1 MNKIEFLKLWF
12 NNLGYA
18 NKAAV
23 QSIISIQ
30 FEDEESSGA
39 FKKIPWTVF
48 VEKGKFHAIIEGNT
62 VVLDGD
68 VNQPFAVMD
77 DKYSFPGDF
86 HPMLK
91 GQPIDS
97 TFGLMLFNIVLWWEP
112 FMGKVDY
119 VNQFFTKK
127 IIEGHINRLM
137 VDNPKEGETIPDDK
151 ASVDDC
157 LKFTENCY
165 YLEGLGSFF
174 VKPGGVDA
182 LSISP
187 AVLKR
192 KDELFSKLRAEGKIN
207 DPVAFTA
214 AVEELVQMDREEMLK
229 GESKNFFIN
238 DKFINTAR
246 KRMFI
251 AFGIEQDEE
260 TGEWIALPRSL
271 DEGLDPEQV
280 VVQTNAAVAGAYSR
294 SMATG
299 EGGSQVKE
307 TLRLVGRG
315 KVEGVDCGTP
325 RTEEMT
331 LVKENAFSWVGGY
344 YMKGKEAVLITP
356 EDAEKLIGKPI
367 LMRVPQFCMTPEGNY
382 CKICL
387 GEGLAKF
394 ASRLSAEVV
403 RVPTEFMLQ
412 RMKAHHQAGRK
423 RTKLNLATAI
433 K

>member
-1 MNKIEFLKLWF
+1 MTKLDFLKLWF

-30 FEDEESSGA
+30 FEDAESAGA

-48 VEKGKFHAIIEGNT
+48 VEKGKFHAIIDSET
-62 VVLDGD
+62 VVLDGKVD
-68 VNQPFAVMD
+68 EPFAVMD
-77 DKYSFPGDF
+77 DKFSFPADF

-91 GQPIDS
+91 GKAVDS

-112 FMGKVDY
+112 FKGKVDY
-119 VNQFFTKK
+119 VNAGFTKK
-127 IIEGHINRLM
+127 LIEGHINRLM
-137 VDNPKEGETIPDDK
+137 VDNPKEGETVPDDK

-157 LKFTENCY
+157 LKFTENSY

-174 VKPGGVDA
+174 VKPGGLDA
-182 LSISP
+182 LSVSQ

-192 KDELFSKLRAEGKIN
+192 KDELFSKLKAEGKMN

-214 AVEELVQMDREEMLK
+214 AVDELVQMDREEMMK
-229 GESKNFFIN
+229 GKSKNFFIN

-251 AFGIEQDEE
+251 AFGIELDEE
-260 TGEWIALPRSL
+260 SGEWVALPRSL

-307 TLRLVGRG
+307 TLRLIGRG
-315 KVEGVDCGTP
+315 KVEGTDCGTP

-331 LVKENAFSWVGGY
+331 LVKENGNSWVGGY
-344 YMKGKEAVLITP
+344 YMQGKEPVLITP
-356 EDAEKLIGKPI
+356 EVLAKILNKPV
-367 LMRVPQFCMTPEGNY
+367 LMRVPQFCMTTEGNY

-387 GEGLAKF
+387 GEGLAMF

-423 RTKLNLATAI
+423 RVKLNLATAV

>member
-1 MNKIEFLKLWF
+1 MNKLDYLKHWF
-12 NNLGYA
+12 NDLGYTY
-18 NKAAV
+18 KASV

-30 FEDEESSGA
+30 FEDEESSGL
-39 FKKIPWTVF
+39 FKHVPGAVF
-48 VEKGKFHAIIEGNT
+48 VEGGKFHAMIDGKQ
-62 VVLDGD
+62 VQLDGN
-68 VNQPFAVMD
+68 VNEPFAVMD

-86 HPMLK
+86 HPVLK
-91 GQPIDS
+91 GVAMES

-112 FMGKVDY
+112 FKGKVDY
-119 VNQFFTKK
+119 VNQGFTKK
-127 IIEGHINRLM
+127 LIEGHISRLM
-137 VDNPKEGETIPDDK
+137 VDNPKEGESVPDDK

-182 LSISP
+182 LSVSP

-192 KDELFSKLRAEGKIN
+192 KAELFAKLKAEGKMN
-207 DPVAFTA
+207 DAVAFTA

-229 GESKNFFIN
+229 GKSKNFFIN
-238 DKFINTAR
+238 DKFISTAR

-251 AFGIEQDEE
+251 AFGIEEDPS
-260 TGEWIALPRSL
+260 GNGWIALPRSL

-280 VVQTNAAVAGAYSR
+280 VAQTNAAVAGAYSR

-315 KVEGVDCGTP
+315 KVEGIDCGTP
-325 RTEEMT
+325 RTEPIMLT
-331 LVKENAFSWVGGY
+331 PDNRGWIGGF
-344 YMKGKEAVLITP
+344 YMKGETVTAITP
-356 EDAEKLIGKPI
+356 EVFQTLINKKVN
-367 LMRVPQFCMTPEGNY
+367 MRVPQFCLSPDGNY
-382 CKICL
+382 CKTCL
-387 GEGLAKF
+387 GEGLGKLA
-394 ASRLSAEVV
+394 ARLSAEVV

-423 RTKLNLATAI
+423 RAKLNLKTSV

>member
-1 MNKIEFLKLWF
+1 MNKLDYLKLWF

-18 NKAAV
+18 NKASV

-30 FEDEESSGA
+30 FEDEESAGA

-48 VEKGKFHAIIEGNT
+48 VEKGKFHAIIDGNT
-62 VVLDGD
+62 VVLDGKVD
-68 VNQPFAVMD
+68 QPFAVMD
-77 DKYSFPGDF
+77 DEFSFPGDF

-91 GQPIDS
+91 GTPVDS
-97 TFGLMLFNIVLWWEP
+97 TFGLMLFNVILWWEP
-112 FMGKVDY
+112 FQGKVDY
-119 VNQFFTKK
+119 VNQGFTKK
-127 IIEGHINRLM
+127 LIEGHISRLM
-137 VDNPKEGETIPDDK
+137 VDNPKEGETVPEGK

-157 LKFTENCY
+157 MKFTENCY

-182 LSISP
+182 LSVSA

-192 KDELFSKLRAEGKIN
+192 KDELFAKLRAEGKMN

-214 AVEELVQMDREEMLK
+214 AVEELVQMDREEMLS
-229 GESKNFFIN
+229 GDSKNFFIN

-251 AFGIEQDEE
+251 AFGIEEDEE

-307 TLRLVGRG
+307 TLRLIGRG
-315 KVEGVDCGTP
+315 KVEGTDCKTP
-325 RTEEMT
+325 RTEPIIMT
-331 LVKENAFSWVGGY
+331 PDNRGWIGGY
-344 YMKGKEAVLITP
+344 YMKGDKVTYITP
-356 EDAEKLIGKPI
+356 DEFQSVVGKVVN
-367 LMRVPQFCMTPEGNY
+367 MRVPQFCLSPDGNY
-382 CKICL
+382 CSTCL
-387 GEGLAKF
+387 GEGLGKLAD
-394 ASRLSAEVV
+394 RLSAEVV

-423 RTKLNLATAI
+423 RAKLNLATAI

>member
-1 MNKIEFLKLWF
+1 MTKLDFLKLWF

-30 FEDEESSGA
+30 FDDEESAGA

-48 VEKGKFHAIIEGNT
+48 VEKGKFHAVVEGET
-62 VVLDGD
+62 VVLDGKVD
-68 VNQPFAVMD
+68 EPFAVMD
-77 DKYSFPGDF
+77 DKFSFPADF

-91 GQPIDS
+91 GKAIDS

-112 FMGKVDY
+112 FKGKVDY
-119 VNQFFTKK
+119 VNTFFTKK
-127 IIEGHINRLM
+127 LIEGRINQLM

-174 VKPGGVDA
+174 IKPGGVDA

-187 AVLKR
+187 AVMKR
-192 KDELFSKLRAEGKIN
+192 KDELFAKLKAEGKMN

-214 AVEELVQMDREEMLK
+214 AVNELVQMDREEMMK
-229 GESKNFFIN
+229 GKSKNFFIN

-251 AFGIEQDEE
+251 AFGIEQDES
-260 TGEWIALPRSL
+260 TGDWVALPRSL

-307 TLRLVGRG
+307 TLRLIGRG
-315 KVEGVDCGTP
+315 KVEGTDCGTP

-331 LVKENAFSWVGGY
+331 LVKENGNSWVGGY
-344 YMKGKEAVLITP
+344 YMKGKEPVLITP
-356 EDAEKLIGKPI
+356 EEMTKIIGKPV

-423 RTKLNLATAI
+423 TAKLNLKTAV